1 MKMIPKTVM
10 AGAMMAWVTICCG
23 QAGSFS
29 SQPIA
34 DAFVTPGSS
43 GSLSTSNFGA
53 AGALAIAASG
63 LPQGQFQTVIRYD
76 LSSELSALNTQFGAG
91 QWTVQS
97 VSLTLTASAHPN
109 PIFNPVAAGMFNVSL
124 MQNNSWAEGTGNG
137 GDPTSDGISFSSLE
151 NVYIGPSDQ
160 RLGTFSFAGNA
171 SGANSYSLNLSSS
184 LVADIMGGGE
194 LSLRLFA
201 ADNNISY
208 LFNSRNI
215 TGPLT
220 AEPTL
225 TVDVTTVPEP
235 RSMALFVTALG
246 MLRVVQI
253 FRRRQGLFH

>member
-1 MKMIPKTVM
+1 MRKCLNLMV
-10 AGAMMAWVTICCG
+10 GAMVVWVTICSG
-23 QAGSFS
+23 QTGSFS

-34 DAFVTPGSS
+34 DAFVTPGAT
-43 GSLSTSNFGA
+43 GSLSSSNFGA
-53 AGALAIAASG
+53 AGSLAIAASS
-63 LPQGQFQTVIRYD
+63 LPEGQFQTLIKYD
-76 LSSELSALNTQFGAG
+76 LSSELNALNTEFGAG

-97 VSLTLTASAHPN
+97 VTLTLTASPHSN

-124 MQNNSWAEGTGNG
+124 MQNNSWVEGTGTG
-137 GDPTSDGISFSSLE
+137 GAPTSDGVSFNSLE

-160 RLGTFSFAGNA
+160 ALGTFSFAGNT

-184 LVADIMGGGE
+184 LVADIMGGDD

-215 TGPLT
+215 TGSLT

-225 TVDVTTVPEP
+225 TVDVGAIPEP
-235 RSMALFVTALG
+235 GSVTLCVAAFMMLLLVQAL
-246 MLRVVQI
+246 
-253 FRRRQGLFH
+253 RRWRGRIH

>member
-1 MKMIPKTVM
+1 
-10 AGAMMAWVTICCG
+10 MAWVTICFG
-23 QAGSFS
+23 QTGSFS
-29 SQPIA
+29 SQPIG

-63 LPQGQFQTVIRYD
+63 LPQGQFQTVLKYD
-76 LSSELSALNTQFGAG
+76 LSSELNALNTQFGAG

-109 PIFNPVAAGMFNVSL
+109 PIFNSVAAGMFTVSL
-124 MQNNSWAEGTGNG
+124 MQNNSWAEGTGTG
-137 GDPTSDGISFSSLE
+137 GAPTSDGISFSSLE
-151 NVYIGPSDQ
+151 NDYIGASDQ
-160 RLGTFSFAGNA
+160 ELGTFSFAGNA
-171 SGANSYSLNLSSS
+171 SGANTYSLNLSSS
-184 LVADIMGGGE
+184 LLADIMGGEE

-225 TVDVTTVPEP
+225 TVDVATIPEP
-235 RSMALFVTALG
+235 RSSALFVAALV
-246 MLRVVQI
+246 MFRAAQV
-253 FRRRQGLFH
+253 FRRRNGLFH